1 MTISRIFLSAG
12 LITCICW
19 LTACVSGQPTD
30 SATAAYSAATS
41 QDPAARQAAEA
52 QSPGGKKPVWSVP
65 TEAEVAAALEKK
77 YLDATKDFV
86 KLKKND
92 ELMFCKR
99 YREIGTTIA
108 KINCLTASQVRV
120 QVDNMDKYRDD
131 MRNKSGKCTFGA
143 GTSNAPCSA
152 GQ

>member
-1 MTISRIFLSAG
+1 MNYQQSFLSAG

-19 LTACVSGQPTD
+19 LTACASGQPTD

-41 QDPAARQAAEA
+41 QDPAARQSGRS
-52 QSPGGKKPVWSVP
+52 QNPGGKKPVWTVP

-143 GTSNAPCSA
+143 GTGNAPCSA

>member
-1 MTISRIFLSAG
+1 MTNSKGYFSAG

-19 LTACVSGQPTD
+19 LAACATGQPTD
-30 SATAAYSAATS
+30 SVSAAYSAATS
-41 QDPAARQAAEA
+41 QDPAARQAAS
-52 QSPGGKKPVWSVP
+52 QSANGKKPVWSVP
-65 TEAEVAAALEKK
+65 TEAEVAAALEEK

-99 YREIGTTIA
+99 YREIGTSIA
-108 KINCLTASQVRV
+108 KINCLTASEVRV
-120 QVDNMDKYRDD
+120 QVDNMDQYRDD
-131 MRNKSGKCTFGA
+131 MRNKSGRCTRGA
-143 GTSNAPCSA
+143 GTAGAPCGA

>member
-1 MTISRIFLSAG
+1 MTIKNFLSAG
-12 LITCICW
+12 LITAICW
-19 LTACVSGQPTD
+19 LTACASGQPTD
-30 SATAAYSAATS
+30 SASAAYSAATS
-41 QDPAARQAAEA
+41 QDPAARQAAAA
-52 QSPGGKKPVWSVP
+52 QSPGAKKPVWSVP

-92 ELMFCKR
+92 QLMFCKR

-108 KINCLTASQVRV
+108 KINCLTAAQVRV
-120 QVDNMDKYRDD
+120 QVDNMDQYRDD
-131 MRNKSGKCTFGA
+131 MRNRSGKCTFGA
-143 GTSNAPCSA
+143 GTSNAPCSS

>member
-1 MTISRIFLSAG
+1 MNISKRFLSAG
-12 LITCICW
+12 LITAICW
-19 LTACVSGQPTD
+19 LTACASGQPTD

-41 QDPAARQAAEA
+41 QDPAARQAAAA

-99 YREIGTTIA
+99 YREIGTSIA
-108 KINCLTASQVRV
+108 RINCLSASEVRV

-143 GTSNAPCSA
+143 GSSGAPCSG

>member
-1 MTISRIFLSAG
+1 MKYSKSFVFVGLMISAI
-12 LITCICW
+12 W
-19 LTACVSGQPTD
+19 LTACASGQPTD
-30 SATAAYSAATS
+30 SAAAAYSAATS
-41 QDPAARQAAEA
+41 QDPAARQTAAA
-52 QSPGGKKPVWSVP
+52 QNPGGKKPVWSVP
-65 TEAEVAAALEKK
+65 TEAEVAAELEKK

-99 YREIGTTIA
+99 YREIGTSIA
-108 KINCLTASQVRV
+108 KINCLTAAQVRV
-120 QVDNMDKYRDD
+120 QVDNMDQYRDD

-143 GTSNAPCSA
+143 GTSTAPCSA

>member
-1 MTISRIFLSAG
+1 MNHSKDISLGRFDHRYLLAHRVRIRAADRFRFGGVLSGHLAG
-12 LITCICW
+12 SCR
-19 LTACVSGQPTD
+19 
-30 SATAAYSAATS
+30 ATGG
-41 QDPAARQAAEA
+41 PHRVRREEA
-52 QSPGGKKPVWSVP
+52 GVDRA

-99 YREIGTTIA
+99 YREIGTSIRQDQ
-108 KINCLTASQVRV
+108 LSHRGTAAQT

-143 GTSNAPCSA
+143 GTGNAPCSA